1 MPCKLAESASLDEM
15 QGFSERMM
23 TVASTA
29 PPTGPPA
36 SLRER
41 KKLATRRLL
50 RRVALELAAERGAA
64 NVTVEDIAEAAD
76 VSPRTFFNYF
86 PSKEAAM
93 FGSNPDQ
100 GMKLRERIALE
111 SPGEPALEAL
121 RAVMIAG
128 AGTVVEDL
136 RELGGDPADW
146 LRRMKTVRKD
156 PHLRAAHTAQMANLE
171 RTITEALAQ
180 RLGTDPDRDPYPGL
194 LCAVA
199 VGAFRNSVTSWAA
212 SGGTVPLERLIDL
225 SFRALADGLP
235 EDCELR
241 QITGNVTDRKDDH

>member
-1 MPCKLAESASLDEM
+1 
-15 QGFSERMM
+15 M
-23 TVASTA
+23 TVADTA
-29 PPTGPPA
+29 PVTGPPA

-50 RRVALELAAERGAA
+50 RRTALDLVAERGFT
-64 NVTVEDIAEAAD
+64 NVTVEDIAEAAE

-86 PSKEAAM
+86 QSKEAAL
-93 FGSNPDQ
+93 FGSDPAR
-100 GMKLRERIALE
+100 GIELRERIVRE
-111 SPGEPALEAL
+111 SPGGSALDAL
-121 RAVMIAG
+121 RAVMVTG
-128 AGTVVEDL
+128 AKVVVEDL
-136 RELGGDPADW
+136 KELGGDPADW
-146 LRRMKTVRKD
+146 LRRMKVVRSD
-156 PHLRAAHTAQMANLE
+156 PHLRAAHAAQMANLE
-171 RTITEALAQ
+171 RSITEALAQ

-199 VGAFRNSVTSWAA
+199 TGVFRNSMASWAG

-241 QITGNVTDRKDDH
+241 HITGNVTDRKDTH

>member
-1 MPCKLAESASLDEM
+1 
-15 QGFSERMM
+15 M

-50 RRVALELAAERGAA
+50 RRTALNLVAERGFA
-64 NVTVEDIAEAAD
+64 NVTVEDIADAAE

-86 PSKEAAM
+86 PSKETAL
-93 FGSNPDQ
+93 FGSDPAQ
-100 GMKLRERIALE
+100 GMKLCERIAHE

-121 RAVMIAG
+121 RAIMITG
-128 AGTVVEDL
+128 AGTVAEDL
-136 RELGGDPADW
+136 RELGGNPADW
-146 LRRMKTVRKD
+146 LRRIKTVRKD
-156 PHLRAAHTAQMANLE
+156 PHLRAAHAAQMANLE

-199 VGAFRNSVTSWAA
+199 VDAFRNSVTSWAA
-212 SGGTVPLERLIDL
+212 AGGTVPLERLIDL

-235 EDCELR
+235 EDCQLR
-241 QITGNVTDRKDDH
+241 QITENSADRKDDH

>member
-1 MPCKLAESASLDEM
+1 M

-23 TVASTA
+23 TAATTA
-29 PPTGPPA
+29 PPAEAPA

-41 KKLATRRLL
+41 KKRATRRLL
-50 RRVALELAAERGAA
+50 RGTALNLIADRGFA
-64 NVTVEDIAEAAD
+64 NVTVEDIAEAAE

-86 PSKEAAM
+86 PSKEAAL
-93 FGSNPDQ
+93 FASDPARGIE
-100 GMKLRERIALE
+100 LCERIAHE
-111 SPGEPALEAL
+111 SPGEPALDVL
-121 RAVMIAG
+121 RAVMLTG
-128 AGTVVEDL
+128 AAAVAEDL
-136 RELGGDPADW
+136 KELGGDPAKW
-146 LRRMKTVRKD
+146 LHQMKTVRND
-156 PHLRAAHTAQMANLE
+156 PHLKTAHAAQMANLE

-199 VGAFRNSVTSWAA
+199 TGVFRNSMASWAG

-241 QITGNVTDRKDDH
+241 QITGNMTDMTDRKDDH

>member
-1 MPCKLAESASLDEM
+1 
-15 QGFSERMM
+15 M

-29 PPTGPPA
+29 PPTQPPA

-50 RRVALELAAERGAA
+50 RRTALDLVAERGFA

-86 PSKEAAM
+86 PSKEAAL
-93 FGSNPDQ
+93 FSSHPAQ
-100 GMKLRERIALE
+100 QTELHERIVHE
-111 SPGEPALEAL
+111 SPGAPVLDVL
-121 RAVMIAG
+121 RAVLTTG
-128 AGTVVEDL
+128 AKAVAEDL
-136 RELGGDPADW
+136 KELGGDPAYW
-146 LRRMKTVRKD
+146 LRRMKVIRSD
-156 PHLRAAHTAQMANLE
+156 PHLRAAHAAQMANLE
-171 RTITEALAQ
+171 RSITEALAE

-199 VGAFRNSVTSWAA
+199 TGVFRNSMSSWAA

-241 QITGNVTDRKDDH
+241 QITGNMTDRKDIH

>member
-1 MPCKLAESASLDEM
+1 M
-15 QGFSERMM
+15 Q
-23 TVASTA
+23 
-29 PPTGPPA
+29 PPA

-50 RRVALELAAERGAA
+50 RRTALDLVAERGFA
-64 NVTVEDIAEAAD
+64 NVTVEDIAEAAE

-86 PSKEAAM
+86 PSKEAALFASSPAQRM
-93 FGSNPDQ
+93 E
-100 GMKLRERIALE
+100 LRERIAHEL
-111 SPGEPALEAL
+111 PGEPVLDVL
-121 RAVMIAG
+121 RAIMITGAG
-128 AGTVVEDL
+128 AVAEDL
-136 RELGGDPADW
+136 EELGGDPAYW
-146 LRRMKTVRKD
+146 LHRMKAVRND
-156 PHLRAAHTAQMANLE
+156 PHLRAAHAAQMADLE
-171 RTITEALAQ
+171 RSITEALAQ

-199 VGAFRNSVTSWAA
+199 TGVFRNSMTAWAG

-241 QITGNVTDRKDDH
+241 QITGNMTDRKDIH